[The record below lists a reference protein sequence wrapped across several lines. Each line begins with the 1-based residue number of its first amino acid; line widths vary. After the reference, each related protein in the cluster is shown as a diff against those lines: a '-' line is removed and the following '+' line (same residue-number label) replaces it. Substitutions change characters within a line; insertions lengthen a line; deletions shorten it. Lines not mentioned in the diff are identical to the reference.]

1 MNKKKDKIVTCKK
14 QENEIN
20 TVVRTYKIDLSS
32 LCSFV
37 QSAKMVWSYF
47 IVLISYL
54 SLFSWSHRSGRRI
67 RKTRKYDII
76 TTPAERVE
84 MAPLN
89 EENDDEDDSTLFDIK
104 YRLVLVSFSFLSYV
118 STALM
123 RMTKR
128 SNHIEEVR
136 PLIPYGFSG
145 HADHCVW
152 SGRHKLLMYTVALSL
167 KECYLYLSLW
177 TSFCKILTPSSADY
191 KSILL
196 RFCTLKLPTISL
208 FFFLTASSY
217 LTCYNGSHEMFKP
230 WFAYVN

>member
-1 MNKKKDKIVTCKK
+1 MVKYNLALTFLAAALWRVGGEPQT
-14 QENEIN
+14 
-20 TVVRTYKIDLSS
+20 LSS
-32 LCSFV
+32 PATHFNATSPSITSGHALANITDAAVGSRMSSLMTHLPALKNIV
-37 QSAKMVWSYF
+37 IF
-47 IVLISYL
+47 ICVLTAVLITCL
-54 SLFSWSHRSGRRI
+54 VIRVVRSGRRI

-104 YRLVLVSFSFLSYV
+104 YRLVLVSFSFLSDV

-145 HADHCVW
+145 HADHCV
-152 SGRHKLLMYTVALSL
+152 
-167 KECYLYLSLW
+167 
-177 TSFCKILTPSSADY
+177 
-191 KSILL
+191 
-196 RFCTLKLPTISL
+196 
-208 FFFLTASSY
+208 
-217 LTCYNGSHEMFKP
+217 
-230 WFAYVN
+230 